1 MSAAVSAPRESADA
15 ARERK
20 GSAGPAKITLAEVF
34 TAHWPAYEKEHGARI
49 PHAHRKAA
57 RAILACRTEL
67 RGVVRS
73 VCGSCGER
81 TIAPL
86 SCGHRACPQCG
97 TAAASAW
104 RERSAAKLLPVPHFL
119 VTFTVPE
126 QLRALLR
133 AHPEA
138 GYAALFAAHASAL
151 GSTIRDKLGGGG
163 GWTSVLH
170 TWTRELIFH
179 PHIHSIVAG
188 LVLTGDGL
196 PRRVAKSD
204 YLVPHALLARRWRDD
219 LRARLCAVRTPGGA
233 FENALATIPADTWR
247 RKWVVDLQP
256 VGSGEKAM
264 SYLARYVQ
272 KTALDHARI
281 VAADGHG
288 VTIGWRDRESRQPR
302 SATLGGAEFL
312 RRFLQHVLPGGFM
325 RIRHGGFYAPAA
337 SARYRRLCAFLAHEN
352 KPAEPWT
359 PTCAK
364 CGGRIFITSIR
375 VGRRTIIP
383 RATIEHFGVGHL
395 LEERPP

>member
-1 MSAAVSAPRESADA
+1 MSA
-15 ARERK
+15 ERK
-20 GSAGPAKITLAEVF
+20 IITLAEVF
-34 TAHWPAYEKEHGARI
+34 AQHWPAYEKEHGARI
-49 PHAHRKAA
+49 PRAHAKAA

-73 VCGSCGER
+73 VCGGCGER
-81 TIAPL
+81 TVAPL

-97 TAAASAW
+97 TAAAVAW
-104 RERSAAKLLPVPHFL
+104 RERSAAKLLAVPHFL

-138 GYAALFAAHASAL
+138 GYAAMFAAHASAL
-151 GSTIRDKLGGGG
+151 GGTLREKLGGGG

-188 LVLTGDGL
+188 LALTAGGL
-196 PRRVAKSD
+196 PRRVVKSD
-204 YLVPHALLARRWRDD
+204 YLVPFAMLAKRWRDALHAQ
-219 LRARLCAVRTPGGA
+219 LRAVRTPGGA
-233 FENALATIPADTWR
+233 FESALALVPASTWR

-272 KTALDHARI
+272 KTALDHARLL
-281 VAADGHG
+281 AADAHS
-288 VTIGWRDRESRQPR
+288 VTLGWRDRESKAPR
-302 SATLGGAEFL
+302 SAKLGGHEFL

-337 SARYRRLCAFLAHEN
+337 RGRYQRLCALLAHVN
-352 KPAEPWT
+352 APAEPWT
-359 PTCAK
+359 PACAK
-364 CGGRIFITSIR
+364 CGGRVFIASIR

-383 RATIEHFGVGHL
+383 QATLDHFGLEAL
-395 LEERPP
+395 LDERPP

>member
-1 MSAAVSAPRESADA
+1 MSEL
-15 ARERK
+15 
-20 GSAGPAKITLAEVF
+20 PAKITLAEVF
-34 TAHWPAYEKEHGARI
+34 ALHWPAYKSEHGSAI
-49 PHAHRKAA
+49 PRAHVKAA
-57 RAILACRTEL
+57 EAILACRTEL

-73 VCGSCGER
+73 VCGGCGEL
-81 TIAPL
+81 TVAPL

-133 AHPEA
+133 SHPEL
-138 GYAALFAAHASAL
+138 GYAAMFAAHTSAL
-151 GSTIRDKLGGGG
+151 GSVIFDKLGGGG

-170 TWTRELIFH
+170 TWTRELIIH

-188 LVLTGDGL
+188 LALTADGL

-204 YLVPHALLARRWRDD
+204 YLVPYALLATRWRDELHAQ
-219 LRARLCAVRTPGGA
+219 LRAIRTLDGA
-233 FENALATIPADTWR
+233 FESALAAIPASVWR

-281 VAADGHG
+281 VAADEHS
-288 VTIGWRDRESRQPR
+288 VTIGWRDRETKKPRQAKL
-302 SATLGGAEFL
+302 SGHEFL

-325 RIRHGGFYAPAA
+325 RIRHCGYYAPAA
-337 SARYRRLCAFLAHEN
+337 SARYQRLCAFLAHVN
-352 KPAEPWT
+352 APAEPWE
-359 PTCAK
+359 PKCAK
-364 CGGRIFITSIR
+364 CGERVYIVSIR
-375 VGRRTIIP
+375 VGKRTIIP
-383 RATIEHFGVGHL
+383 QASIDYFGIESL
-395 LEERPP
+395 LDERPP

>member
-1 MSAAVSAPRESADA
+1 MSEA
-15 ARERK
+15 
-20 GSAGPAKITLAEVF
+20 PAKITLADIF
-34 TAHWPAYEKEHGARI
+34 TRFWPAYKSEHRARI
-49 PHAHRKAA
+49 PRVHLKAA
-57 RAILACRTEL
+57 EAILACRTEL

-73 VCGSCGER
+73 VCGSCGEL

-104 RERSAAKLLPVPHFL
+104 RDRSAAKLLPVPHFL

-133 AHPEA
+133 AHPDL
-138 GYAALFAAHASAL
+138 GYAAMFAAHTSAL
-151 GSTIRDKLGGGG
+151 GSTIRDKLGGRG

-170 TWTRELIFH
+170 TWTRQLAHH

-188 LVLTGDGL
+188 CVLTADGL
-196 PRRVAKSD
+196 LREVKKRE
-204 YLVPHALLARRWRDD
+204 YLLPHALLAKRWRDD
-219 LRARLCAVRTPGGA
+219 LHARLCAIRTDDGV
-233 FENALATIPADTWR
+233 FEKTLAAIPAATWN

-264 SYLARYVQ
+264 TYLARYVQ

-281 VAADGHG
+281 LATDEHS
-288 VTIGWRDRESRQPR
+288 VTIGWRDRETKKPRQTKL
-302 SATLGGAEFL
+302 SGHEFL

-325 RIRHGGFYAPAA
+325 RIRHSGFYAPAA
-337 SARYRRLCAFLAHEN
+337 KARYQRLCAYLAHAPNPPE
-352 KPAEPWT
+352 AWT
-359 PTCAK
+359 PKCEK
-364 CGGRIFITSIR
+364 CGERTYILSIR

-383 RATIEHFGVGHL
+383 RATIEHFG
-395 LEERPP
+395 LETLMKERPP

>member
-1 MSAAVSAPRESADA
+1 MSEAPVI
-15 ARERK
+15 
-20 GSAGPAKITLAEVF
+20 ITLSEVF
-34 TAHWPAYEKEHGARI
+34 AHFWPAYQSEHGVRI
-49 PHAHRKAA
+49 PRAHGKAA
-57 RAILACRTEL
+57 AAILACRTEV

-73 VCGSCGER
+73 VCGGCGEM
-81 TIAPL
+81 TVAPL

-97 TAAASAW
+97 TAAACAW

-133 AHPEA
+133 SHPEA
-138 GYAALFAAHASAL
+138 GYAAMFAAHTSAL
-151 GSTIRDKLGGGG
+151 GSTLREKLGGGG

-188 LVLTGDGL
+188 LALTAEGL
-196 PRRVAKSD
+196 PRRVPKRD
-204 YLVPHALLARRWRDD
+204 YLVPYALLARRWRDD
-219 LRARLCAVRTPGGA
+219 LHAQLSAIRTEDGA
-233 FENALATIPADTWR
+233 FESALAAIPEATWS

-281 VAADGHG
+281 VAADKHS
-288 VTIGWRDRESRQPR
+288 VTIGWRDRETKKPRQTKL
-302 SATLGGAEFL
+302 SGHEFL

-325 RIRHGGFYAPAA
+325 RIRHSGFYAPAA
-337 SARYRRLCAFLAHEN
+337 RARYQRLCALLAHEN
-352 KPAEPWT
+352 KPAAPWT
-359 PTCAK
+359 PQCAK
-364 CGGRIFITSIR
+364 CGGDVYILSIR
-375 VGRRTIIP
+375 VGKTTIIP
-383 RATIEHFGVGHL
+383 QATIEHFGHEIL
-395 LEERPP
+395 FEERPP

>member
-1 MSAAVSAPRESADA
+1 MSELPV
-15 ARERK
+15 
-20 GSAGPAKITLAEVF
+20 KITLAEVF
-34 TAHWPAYEKEHGARI
+34 ALHWPAYKMEHGAAI
-49 PHAHRKAA
+49 PHAHTKAA
-57 RAILACRTEL
+57 EAILACRTEL

-73 VCGSCGER
+73 VCGGCGEL
-81 TIAPL
+81 TVAPL

-133 AHPEA
+133 SHPEL
-138 GYAALFAAHASAL
+138 GYAAMFGAHASAL
-151 GSTIRDKLGGGG
+151 GSTLRDKLLRVKGLKAHTRRCSGG

-170 TWTRELIFH
+170 TWTRELIYH

-188 LVLTGDGL
+188 LALTADGL

-204 YLVPHALLARRWRDD
+204 YLVPYALLATRWRDALHAQ
-219 LRARLCAVRTPGGA
+219 LRANRTPDGA
-233 FENALATIPADTWR
+233 FENALAAIPASVWR

-281 VAADGHG
+281 LAADEHSI
-288 VTIGWRDRESRQPR
+288 TIGWRDRETKKPRQAR
-302 SATLGGAEFL
+302 LSGHEFL
-312 RRFLQHVLPGGFM
+312 RRFLQHVLPGGLM
-325 RIRHGGFYAPAA
+325 RIRHCGFYAPAA
-337 SARYRRLCAFLAHEN
+337 QARYQRLSAFLGHVN
-352 KPAEPWT
+352 KPGEAWT
-359 PTCAK
+359 PQCAK
-364 CGGRIFITSIR
+364 CGERVYIISIR
-375 VGRRTIIP
+375 VGKRTIIP
-383 RATIEHFGVGHL
+383 QATIDYFGIESL
-395 LEERPP
+395 LDERPP